1 MQLPEI
7 SVSQPCEN
15 NINGG
20 RNSKIGAGKMLKFDA
35 TMKCP
40 GKIQCYL
47 GCEGIGNCPALH
59 SCIVGCEIESVC
71 DPELDDQTF
80 IRLLGPET
88 RSIVRKQPTIS
99 ELVNRAAM
107 YVDP

>member
-1 MQLPEI
+1 M
-7 SVSQPCEN
+7 
-15 NINGG
+15 
-20 RNSKIGAGKMLKFDA
+20 
-35 TMKCP
+35 
-40 GKIQCYL
+40 
-47 GCEGIGNCPALH
+47 
-59 SCIVGCEIESVC
+59 GCEIESVC

-107 YVDP
+107 YVDPKLDIGKKGLNHSPQEIGMDGRLGSALT